1 MPAEPRTRRT
11 AYRSTTRHAQALY
24 PFLADAT
31 LGARGTL
38 IGHDS
43 LARPFVY
50 DPFTLYEQRLL
61 NGPNMLVLGDIGYAK
76 SGLVKLYLFRQL
88 AFGRVPLVIDPK
100 GEYDRLCTAADVNPV
115 RLTTGG
121 QLRLNPLDP
130 AVAGTD
136 RLALLRAIAELVT
149 ARPLQPREDAAL
161 EQAWTHTELQA
172 RQRDRQPI
180 LAEVIAALLS
190 PTPQAATALHTDPGE
205 LVELPE
211 H

>member
-1 MPAEPRTRRT
+1 MPAEPRPRRT

-100 GEYDRLCTAADVNPV
+100 GEYDRLCTAAGVNPV
-115 RLTTGG
+115 RLITGG

-136 RLALLRAIAELVT
+136 R
-149 ARPLQPREDAAL
+149 ARTPRSSR
-161 EQAWTHTELQA
+161 HG
-172 RQRDRQPI
+172 
-180 LAEVIAALLS
+180 
-190 PTPQAATALHTDPGE
+190 PTPSSRPASTTASRSSPR
-205 LVELPE
+205 
-211 H
+211 